1 VLVLDEMQTVKDVIN
16 TTERSVLA
24 GIFNFLI
31 RMTKEKHLCHSFCA
45 TSDCLFI
52 EEVYRNAGLKGRARN
67 SASTEQAFVEGDK
80 GRVGWRIV

>member
-1 VLVLDEMQTVKDVIN
+1 
-16 TTERSVLA
+16 
-24 GIFNFLI
+24 
-31 RMTKEKHLCHSFCA
+31 MTKEKHLCHSFCA